1 MVSRRMAGEFC
12 ALGVTA
18 LDNASQIINRIFLLE
33 TVRYPR
39 FRRALRLTIADE
51 QRNTVEL
58 FLTAAET
65 NPFLEK

>member
-1 MVSRRMAGEFC
+1 MVLRRMAGEFY

-18 LDNASQIINRIFLLE
+18 LDIASQIINRIFWLE
-33 TVRYPR
+33 TVRCPR

-51 QRNTVEL
+51 QRDTVEV
-58 FLTAAET
+58 FLTESEK

>member
-1 MVSRRMAGEFC
+1 MAGEFC

-18 LDNASQIINRIFLLE
+18 LDNASQIINRIFWLE
-33 TVRYPR
+33 TVRCPR